1 MGDANTTRLREA
13 ATEFLDIFER
23 GQAESKFAGLTQD
36 VDASAGFFKPAAIG
50 LPGEP
55 TAFTG
60 TATVHAINS
69 SSKSYDSVI
78 YEYTWGIDKNMLMRT
93 DKLARGQVSAM
104 LRNIV
109 RKWVGHK
116 DKTLTTLLATGE
128 SVGTHA
134 ASAIFST
141 TAATL
146 NPSVTVNNKHGT
158 AVSGSA
164 NEVLAALHAGAGLF
178 EAMRNNGNDLV
189 NGGNAP
195 RVRLMYSG
203 AGQTGERQYVYD
215 ALKPMLLNDKYLFE
229 GNIVQPVNNPYL
241 GANADMWMFD
251 LDTPNKFF
259 VVGVEQQADF
269 VTNLGSQSD
278 SDVILHRRNLGQ
290 TSYGYGVAFSGDP
303 TGAVLLNDA

>member
-1 MGDANTTRLREA
+1 MADVNTTRLREA
-13 ATEFLDIFER
+13 ATEFLDMFER

-55 TAFTG
+55 TEFTG

-69 SSKSYDSVI
+69 SSKSYDTAI

-93 DKLARGQVSAM
+93 DKLARGTVTSM

-116 DKTLTTLLATGE
+116 DKLLTTLLATGE

-134 ASAIFST
+134 ASAIFGASV
-141 TAATL
+141 ATL
-146 NPSVTVNNKHGT
+146 NPNVTVDNIFGT
-158 AVSGSA
+158 GVSGSA
-164 NEVLAALHAGAGLF
+164 AEVLAALHQGFAHF

-189 NGGNAP
+189 NGKTP
-195 RVRLMYSG
+195 RVVLMYSG
-203 AGQTGERQYVYD
+203 AGQTGEHQFVYD
-215 ALKPMLLNDKYLFE
+215 ALKPMLLNDKYMF
-229 GNIVQPVNNPYL
+229 GGDQVIPVNNPYL
-241 GANADMWMFD
+241 GTNADMWMFD

-269 VTNLGSQSD
+269 ITDLGSPGYG
-278 SDVILHRRNLGQ
+278 VIMNRRNLGQ

-303 TGAVLLNDA
+303 TGAVMLNDA

>member
-1 MGDANTTRLREA
+1 MADVNTTRLREA
-13 ATEFLDIFER
+13 ATEFLDMFER
-23 GQAESKFAGLTQD
+23 GQAESKFSGLTQD

-55 TAFTG
+55 TEFTG

-69 SSKSYDSVI
+69 SSKSYDTAI

-93 DKLARGQVSAM
+93 DKLARGTVTSM

-116 DKTLTTLLATGE
+116 DKLLTTLLATGE

-134 ASAIFST
+134 GSAIFSD

-146 NPSVTVNNKHGT
+146 NPNVTVDNKFGT

-164 NEVLAALHAGAGLF
+164 NEVLAALHAGFGLF

-189 NGGNAP
+189 NGKTP
-195 RVRLMYSG
+195 RVVLMYSG
-203 AGQTGERQYVYD
+203 AGQTGERQFVYD
-215 ALKPMLLNDKYLFE
+215 ALKPMLLNDKYMF
-229 GNIVQPVNNPYL
+229 GGDQVIPVNNPYL

-269 VTNLGSQSD
+269 ITDLGSPGYG
-278 SDVILHRRNLGQ
+278 VIMNRRNLGQ

-303 TGAVLLNDA
+303 TVAVMLNDA

>member
-1 MGDANTTRLREA
+1 MADVNTTRLREA
-13 ATEFLDIFER
+13 ATEFLDMFER
-23 GQAESKFAGLTQD
+23 GQADSKFAGLVQE

-55 TAFTG
+55 TEFTG

-69 SSKSYDSVI
+69 SSKSYDTAI

-93 DKLARGQVSAM
+93 DRLARGMVSQM

-109 RKWVGHK
+109 RKWVGHV
-116 DKTLTTLLATGE
+116 DKSLTTLLATGE
-128 SVGTHA
+128 SAGTHA
-134 ASAIFST
+134 GTAIFST

-146 NPSVTVNNKHGT
+146 NPNVTVNNKFGT

-164 NEVLAALHAGAGLF
+164 SEVLAALHGGFGLM

-189 NGGNAP
+189 RNGPP
-195 RVRLMYSG
+195 RVMLMYS
-203 AGQTGERQYVYD
+203 ATGQAGERQFVYD
-215 ALKPMLLNDKYLFE
+215 ALKPMLLNDKYLFG
-229 GNIVQPVNNPYL
+229 GNEIIPQNNPYL
-241 GANADMWMFD
+241 GSNADMWMFD

-259 VVGVEQQADF
+259 VKGIEQQADF

-278 SDVILHRRNLGQ
+278 SDVIMHRRHLGQ
-290 TSYGYGVAFSGDP
+290 TSYGYGVAFAGDP
-303 TGAVLLNDA
+303 TGAVMLNDA

>member
-1 MGDANTTRLREA
+1 MGDVNTTRLREA
-13 ATEFLDIFER
+13 ATEFLDMFER

-55 TAFTG
+55 TEFTG

-69 SSKSYDSVI
+69 SSKSYDTAI

-93 DKLARGQVSAM
+93 DKLARGQVTAM

-116 DKTLTTLLATGE
+116 DKLLTTLLATGE

-134 ASAIFST
+134 ATAIFSAT
-141 TAATL
+141 TATL
-146 NPSVTVNNKHGT
+146 NPGVTVDNIFGT
-158 AVSGSA
+158 GVSGSA
-164 NEVLAALHAGAGLF
+164 AEVLAALHQGFAHF

-189 NGGNAP
+189 NGKTP
-195 RVRLMYSG
+195 RVALMYSG
-203 AGQTGERQYVYD
+203 TGQAGERQFVYD
-215 ALKPMLLNDKYLFE
+215 ALKPMLLNDKYLF
-229 GNIVQPVNNPYL
+229 GGDQVIPVNNAYL
-241 GANADMWMFD
+241 GTNADMWMFD

-269 VTNLGSQSD
+269 ITDLGTPGYG
-278 SDVILHRRNLGQ
+278 VIMNRRNLGQ
-290 TSYGYGVAFSGDP
+290 TSYGYGVAFAGDP
-303 TGAVLLNDA
+303 TGAVMLNDA

>member
-1 MGDANTTRLREA
+1 MGDVNTTRLREA
-13 ATEFLDIFER
+13 ATEFLDMFER
-23 GQAESKFAGLTQD
+23 GQAESKFANLTQD

-55 TAFTG
+55 TEFTG

-69 SSKSYDSVI
+69 SSKSYNTAI

-93 DKLARGQVSAM
+93 DKLARGMVTSM
-104 LRNIV
+104 LRSIV
-109 RKWVGHK
+109 RKWIGHK

-141 TAATL
+141 TTATL
-146 NPSVTVNNKHGT
+146 NPNVTVNNKFGT
-158 AVSGSA
+158 SVSGSA
-164 NEVLAALHAGAGLF
+164 AEVLAALHGGLALF

-189 NGGNAP
+189 NARAP
-195 RVRLMYSG
+195 RVALMYSG
-203 AGQTGERQYVYD
+203 TGQTGERQYVYD
-215 ALKPMLLNDKYLFE
+215 ALKPMLLNDKYIFE
-229 GNIVQPVNNPYL
+229 GNQVLPINNPYL
-241 GANADMWMFD
+241 GSNADMWMFD

-278 SDVILHRRNLGQ
+278 SDLILNRRHLGQ

-303 TGAVLLNDA
+303 TGAVMLNDA

>member
-1 MGDANTTRLREA
+1 MADVNTTRLREA
-13 ATEFLDIFER
+13 ATEFLDMFER
-23 GQAESKFAGLTQD
+23 GQAESRFAGLTQD

-55 TAFTG
+55 TEFTG

-69 SSKSYDSVI
+69 SSKSYDTAI

-93 DKLARGQVSAM
+93 DKLARGTVTAM

-116 DKTLTTLLATGE
+116 DKLLTTLLATGE

-134 ASAIFST
+134 GSAIFSD

-146 NPSVTVNNKHGT
+146 NPNVTVDNKFGT

-164 NEVLAALHAGAGLF
+164 NEVLAALHAGFGLF

-189 NGGNAP
+189 NGKTP
-195 RVRLMYSG
+195 RVVLMYSG
-203 AGQTGERQYVYD
+203 AGQPGERQFVYD
-215 ALKPMLLNDKYLFE
+215 ALKPMLLNDKYMF
-229 GNIVQPVNNPYL
+229 GGDQVIPVNNPYL

-269 VTNLGSQSD
+269 ITDLGSPGYG
-278 SDVILHRRNLGQ
+278 VIMNRRNLGQ

>member
-1 MGDANTTRLREA
+1 MADVNTTRLREA
-13 ATEFLDIFER
+13 ATEFLDMFER

-55 TAFTG
+55 TEFTG

-69 SSKSYDSVI
+69 SSKSYDTAI

-93 DKLARGQVSAM
+93 DKLARGTVTSM

-116 DKTLTTLLATGE
+116 DKLLTTLLATGE

-134 ASAIFST
+134 ASAIFSD

-146 NPSVTVNNKHGT
+146 NPNVTVDNKFGT

-164 NEVLAALHAGAGLF
+164 NEVLAALHAGFGLF

-189 NGGNAP
+189 NGKTP
-195 RVRLMYSG
+195 RVVLMYSG
-203 AGQTGERQYVYD
+203 AGQPGERQFVYD
-215 ALKPMLLNDKYLFE
+215 ALKPMLLNDKYMF
-229 GNIVQPVNNPYL
+229 GGDQVIPVNNPYL

-269 VTNLGSQSD
+269 ITDLGSPGYG
-278 SDVILHRRNLGQ
+278 VIMNRRNLGQ

>member
-1 MGDANTTRLREA
+1 MGDVNTTRLREA
-13 ATEFLDIFER
+13 ATEFLDMFER

-55 TAFTG
+55 TEFTG

-69 SSKSYDSVI
+69 SSKSYNTAI

-93 DKLARGQVSAM
+93 DKLARGMVTQM

-116 DKTLTTLLATGE
+116 DKLLTTLLATGE

-141 TAATL
+141 TTATL
-146 NPSVTVNNKHGT
+146 NPNVTVNNKAGT
-158 AVSGSA
+158 GVSGSA
-164 NEVLAALHAGAGLF
+164 AEVLAALHDGLALF
-178 EAMRNNGNDLV
+178 EAMRNDGNDLV
-189 NGGNAP
+189 NGAPP
-195 RVRLMYSG
+195 RVMLMYSG
-203 AGQTGERQYVYD
+203 TGQTHERQYVYD
-215 ALKPMLLNDKYLFE
+215 ALKPQLLNDKYVFE
-229 GNIVQPVNNPYL
+229 GNQVVPVNNPYL
-241 GANADMWMFD
+241 GTNADMWLFD

-269 VTNLGSQSD
+269 ITDLGSPGYG
-278 SDVILHRRNLGQ
+278 VIMNRRNLGQ

-303 TGAVLLNDA
+303 TGAVMLNDA

>member
-1 MGDANTTRLREA
+1 MADVNTTRLREA
-13 ATEFLDIFER
+13 ATEFLDMFER

-55 TAFTG
+55 TEFTG

-69 SSKSYDSVI
+69 SSKSYDTAI

-116 DKTLTTLLATGE
+116 DKLLTTLLATGE

-141 TAATL
+141 TTATL
-146 NPSVTVNNKHGT
+146 NPNVTVNNKFGT
-158 AVSGSA
+158 STTGSA
-164 NEVLAALHAGAGLF
+164 AEILAALHGGMALF
-178 EAMRNNGNDLV
+178 EAMRNDGNDLV
-189 NGGNAP
+189 NGKTP
-195 RVRLMYSG
+195 RVALMYSG
-203 AGQTGERQYVYD
+203 LGQTGERQFVYD
-215 ALKPMLLNDKYLFE
+215 ALKPMLLNDKYIFQ
-229 GNIVQPVNNPYL
+229 GDQVIPVNNPYL
-241 GANADMWMFD
+241 GTNADAWLFD

-269 VTNLGSQSD
+269 VTDLGSPGYG
-278 SDVILHRRNLGQ
+278 VIMNRRNLGQ

-303 TGAVLLNDA
+303 TGAVMLNDA